1 MQDNVRV
8 QECLAAVKQERKP
21 IVRYI
26 QVRCGTP
33 QNTFDFNDFIMNA
46 QLVENEDMIGTLI
59 ETNDRIVAALE
70 MYDTAV
76 SFGLVPPLIGC
87 LMESPIHQLSKPT
100 EGQDGVENVQKGLA
114 NANLDDS
121 EVTRLQEKQR
131 AAVDRATRS
140 GGKVHPDL
148 QDLSFG
154 ELEENK
160 GCVNRFQCS
169 S

>member
-1 MQDNVRV
+1 MLGCKSVWQRLSRSENPSFVTSRF
-8 QECLAAVKQERKP
+8 AAEFFETLS
-21 IVRYI
+21 ICNI
-26 QVRCGTP
+26 LI
-33 QNTFDFNDFIMNA
+33 NT

-76 SFGLVPPLIGC
+76 SFGLVPPLIQC
-87 LMESPIHQLSKPT
+87 LMELPICQLSKPT

-114 NANLDDS
+114 STKLDDS

-160 GCVNRFQCS
+160 GCVNRLQCS